1 MAVAVMALTGLLNS
15 IFMVGSFRALLTSAY
30 GQLLV
35 SKLILFCVMV
45 GFGAWNLFLL
55 KPRLAVDLPNMNVA
69 DQKSAIRSLVRNVLC
84 EVGLGTAVIVI
95 VAALGIT
102 PPPLH

>member
-35 SKLILFCVMV
+35 SKLILFFVMV

-69 DQKSAIRSLVRNVLC
+69 DQKSAIRSLLWNVLC
-84 EVGLGTAVIVI
+84 EVGLGAAVILI